1 MIQEPQT
8 IRAAVKR
15 ENAERYMLLSLVSFA
30 STVILTRLFLQL
42 AGYPQLGNSQLHIAH
57 VLWGGLLLFIASLLP
72 LILAN
77 RWAYNTA
84 AVLSGVGVGLF
95 IDEVGKFI
103 TQNNDYFY
111 PPAAPIIYAFF
122 LLTVLIYL
130 RVRRPVESEP
140 RTVLYHVLENMT
152 EVLDHD
158 LDPAEKARM
167 EKRLANIYTMTSD
180 PDLQALIS
188 SLISFLSHKHLR
200 LVEPKPGYAQRIGK
214 QISLFLKKYVTQ
226 PKLKMF
232 LIFSLGL
239 MGVFVIVDFVRLATA
254 AFTLHA
260 ELEALLAPLIDQ
272 GKLRSAQEAGWFMI
286 RTVLEGVTGFLL
298 IISGGMIVTGKEHK
312 GIQLAVICLV
322 IWLSFINLL
331 AYYFD
336 QFSAVVT
343 TLIQF
348 FVLMALTYYRRK
360 FLQTA
365 TE

>member
-8 IRAAVKR
+8 IRAPVKR
-15 ENAERYMLLSLVSFA
+15 ENAERYLLLSLVSFA
-30 STVILTRLFLQL
+30 STVILTRLFLEL

-77 RWAYNTA
+77 RWAYNTS

-122 LLTVLIYL
+122 LLTVLLYL
-130 RVRRPVESEP
+130 RVRRPGEHDSRSE
-140 RTVLYHVLENMT
+140 LYHVLENMT
-152 EVLDHD
+152 EVLDYD

-167 EKRLANIYTMTSD
+167 EKRLANIHTMTSD
-180 PDLQALIS
+180 RDLQALIS
-188 SLISFLSHKHLR
+188 SLISFLNHKHLR
-200 LVEPKPGYAQRIGK
+200 LVEPKPGYFQRIGK
-214 QISLFLKKYVTQ
+214 QISQILKKYVTQ

-239 MGVFVIVDFVRLATA
+239 MGVFVMIDFVRLTTA
-254 AFTLHA
+254 VIMLQA
-260 ELEALLAPLIDQ
+260 ELEALLTPLIDQ
-272 GKLRSAQEAGWFMI
+272 GRLRSAQEAGWFVI
-286 RTVLEGVTGFLL
+286 RTILEGVTGFLL
-298 IISGGMIVTGKEHK
+298 IVSGGMIVVGRERN
-312 GIQLAVICLV
+312 GIHLAVICLI

-360 FLQTA
+360 FLQSA